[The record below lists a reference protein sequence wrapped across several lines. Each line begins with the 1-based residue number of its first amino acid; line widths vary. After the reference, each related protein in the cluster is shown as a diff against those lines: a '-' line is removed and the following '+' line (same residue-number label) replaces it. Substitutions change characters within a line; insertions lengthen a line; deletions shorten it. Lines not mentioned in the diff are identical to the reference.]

1 MKTWS
6 LLKRTST
13 AGILS
18 LALTVVSCASR
29 SHETTRHL
37 LEGNEAA
44 LRSDYTT
51 AVHRYEQVLRISP
64 DSVPAKRNLGIVLVK
79 VGQYE
84 RAQKNLLTI
93 LPQYENDLE
102 VLYFLGE
109 ASRGLEDYPAAV
121 KYYQMAQ
128 RVDSGDLRVTKA
140 LAWTWYKTRQYEKS
154 LSMIEGLLGKH
165 QGDLQLKLI
174 AASTYNR
181 MTKFQRTI
189 ELLSPIEKVGFK
201 VYSRDMVSAE
211 SERAL
216 LMTALADA
224 YAGSRDCNRADSLYS
239 EVLRTRPFLAT
250 ALIGSAKCD
259 IAQNNNSKAISKLE
273 KTTRSNPDAAEP
285 YFLLGQLYAKTET
298 AKAVF
303 MYRRFLLLTQNNKE
317 YSNEIRA
324 TRTALSNAERT
335 SNRATTLNGK

>member
-1 MKTWS
+1 
-6 LLKRTST
+6 
-13 AGILS
+13 
-18 LALTVVSCASR
+18 
-29 SHETTRHL
+29 
-37 LEGNEAA
+37 
-44 LRSDYTT
+44 
-51 AVHRYEQVLRISP
+51 
-64 DSVPAKRNLGIVLVK
+64 
-79 VGQYE
+79 
-84 RAQKNLLTI
+84 
-93 LPQYENDLE
+93 
-102 VLYFLGE
+102 
-109 ASRGLEDYPAAV
+109 
-121 KYYQMAQ
+121 
-128 RVDSGDLRVTKA
+128 
-140 LAWTWYKTRQYEKS
+140 
-154 LSMIEGLLGKH
+154 
-165 QGDLQLKLI
+165 
-174 AASTYNR
+174 
-181 MTKFQRTI
+181 
-189 ELLSPIEKVGFK
+189 
-201 VYSRDMVSAE
+201 
-211 SERAL
+211 
-216 LMTALADA
+216 MTALADA